1 MKTLLVIFIEVE
13 AAAVDEG
20 DQGKLSLQEA
30 TRQPW
35 TEAYNAENP
44 IFLEGDCEPRRRGGE
59 INE

>member
-30 TRQPW
+30 TKRPW
-35 TEAYNAENP
+35 TEAYDAESP
-44 IFLEGDCEPRRRGGE
+44 TLSRQLYASD
-59 INE
+59 